1 MKNPLKLLILSLM
14 FVGVGFAQERNCATM
29 DNLEHRKN
37 EDPGLEQ
44 RMSQIEAYTQNKV
57 KSLEQ
62 NKITGSI
69 VTIPVVVHVIYS
81 NSNENISEAQILSQ
95 IQVLND
101 DFRRLNSDAN
111 NTWSQA
117 ADTQIQFCMATVDP
131 NGNPTNGITRK
142 SSSKTSWGTSDAMK
156 KSSQGGVN
164 PWNTS
169 QYLNMWVCNIG
180 GGILGYAQ
188 FPGGNAATDGVVMG
202 PSYFGSKNGG
212 SGFYLSAPFNLGR
225 TTTHEV
231 GHFFNLRH
239 IWGDGGCSVDDYV
252 TDTPTSGGANY
263 GCATGAVSCGTVDM
277 VQNYMDYSDD
287 GCMNLFTQGQKNRM
301 RASVLPGGSR
311 ASLGASTKCNGGGST
326 PTCSDGVQNGDETGV
341 DCGGSSCAPCQ
352 TGTQYCNS
360 KGKSVSDEYIS
371 RVQLGTINK
380 TSGAQSYSNFTGT
393 STDLSKGNNY
403 SLSVTPTWSGSAYN
417 EGYAMWIDYNQ
428 DGDFTDPG
436 EQVWTKSASKTT
448 PVSGSFTVPS
458 SALSGE
464 TRMRVSMKY
473 NAIPT
478 SCETFS
484 YGEVED
490 YTVNIV
496 NGGSSGGNTTVQL
509 TLKFDNYPEETSW
522 SILDGST
529 TVASGGTYGSQPDG
543 STLNINVDLSAG
555 CYSLV
560 VKDVYGDGFCCSY
573 GNGSYT
579 LKDGGTT
586 LASGGSF
593 GSSETTNFCV
603 GGASRSFENVTTTS
617 NDDLFKLYPNPAKQ
631 AISVSLNGLVAQ
643 SYQVSNMLGQIVLKG
658 AFSET
663 IDVSEL
669 KNGMY
674 LIQLNIGEKTKV
686 KRFIK
691 E

>member
-1 MKNPLKLLILSLM
+1 M